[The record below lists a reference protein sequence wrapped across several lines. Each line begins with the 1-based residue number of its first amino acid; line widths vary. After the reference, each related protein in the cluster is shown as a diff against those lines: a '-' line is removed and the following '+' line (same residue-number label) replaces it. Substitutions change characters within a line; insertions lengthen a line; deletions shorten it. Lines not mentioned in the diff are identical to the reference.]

1 MKNANNLSVSVAI
14 PTKERHA
21 DLADCLAS
29 IAKQTRLPDEV
40 IVIEG
45 GKSIMDDKDIP
56 KMLPNTTLI
65 HFPDSSGLTASR
77 NKALTLVSKDIVIFL
92 DDDLVL
98 DEHFVEKITEP
109 FGVESLAPIGGI
121 VGNMSNYSPEKD
133 DIIPSL
139 IRRVFLMP
147 MKGDGKFRLSGAP
160 TFVYGQKQIKE
171 VEFIAG
177 GITAYRREIF
187 GEYRFDENLK
197 GPSLGEDDDFS
208 FRISRKYRNYYTPFA
223 LALHKQSSANR
234 TTGILRVIKRCGTYM
249 YLAVKNRSCIYWPF
263 TLFMVLGILLESFYF
278 LLKKVFKGIWKR

>member
-1 MKNANNLSVSVAI
+1 MKNANSLSVSIAI
-14 PTKERHA
+14 PTKDRHA

-29 IAKQTRLPDEV
+29 ISRQTRLPDEV
-40 IVIEG
+40 VVIEG
-45 GKSIMDDKDIP
+45 GKSIIGSNNIP
-56 KMLPNTTLI
+56 QGLMNTVLV
-65 HFPDSSGLTASR
+65 HFPESSGLTASR
-77 NKALTLVSKDIVIFL
+77 NKALALVSKDIVIFL

-109 FGVESLAPIGGI
+109 FGVEAFAPIGGV

-133 DIIPSL
+133 DVIPAL
-139 IRRVFLMP
+139 IRRIFLLP

-187 GEYRFDENLK
+187 DEYKFDENLK
-197 GPSLGEDDDFS
+197 GPSLGEDDDLS

-234 TTGILRVIKRCGTYM
+234 TTGIQRVLKRCGTYL
-249 YLAVKNRSCIYWPF
+249 YLAAKNRNPVYWPF
-263 TLFMVLGILLESFYF
+263 TLIMVFGILLESFYF
-278 LLKKVFKGIWKR
+278 LLKKVFKAIWIR

>member
-1 MKNANNLSVSVAI
+1 MKNASNLSVSIAI
-14 PTKERHA
+14 PTKDRHA

-29 IAKQTRLPDEV
+29 IGRQTRLPDEV

-45 GKSIMDDKDIP
+45 GKSIIDDKDIP
-56 KMLPNTTLI
+56 KMLPNTALI

-77 NKALTLVSKDIVIFL
+77 NKALTLISKDIVIFL

-109 FGVESLAPIGGI
+109 FCTEGFAPIGGV

-139 IRRVFLMP
+139 IRSVFLMP
-147 MKGDGKFRLSGAP
+147 MKGDGRFRLSGAP
-160 TFVYGQKQIKE
+160 TFVYGQDRIKE

-177 GITAYRREIF
+177 GITAYRRAVF
-187 GEYRFDENLK
+187 SEYKFDENLK

-234 TTGILRVIKRCGTYM
+234 TTGIQRVLKRCGTYL
-249 YLAVKNRSCIYWPF
+249 YLAVKNRSFIYWPF
-263 TLFMVLGILLESFYF
+263 TLLMVFGIFLESFYF
-278 LLKKVFKGIWKR
+278 LLKKVFKAIWKR